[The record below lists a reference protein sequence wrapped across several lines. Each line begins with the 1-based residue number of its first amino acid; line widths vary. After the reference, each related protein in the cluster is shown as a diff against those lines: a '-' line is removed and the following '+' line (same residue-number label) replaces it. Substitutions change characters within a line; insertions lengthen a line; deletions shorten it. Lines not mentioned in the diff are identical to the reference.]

1 MNYIIEN
8 NISNNFNEL
17 NNSELL
23 NNSSEINNFNNF
35 NELNNSELLNNSG
48 GLNNFNE
55 NLNIL
60 ETSNSIYSAYG
71 LSFSASCESNNLE
84 LSDIFLKK
92 KKLIEIVKNLSNLE
106 YLEIFNIF
114 KEDNCQYSENSNGI
128 FINLQN
134 INEKTVDKIFNFINY
149 IKQKKEELVKYEELI
164 DNAKKNIGNVKK
176 EISNNVINLKKEK
189 YIDYNYYDNDKDE
202 DDNINSENTVNI
214 SNELIISS
222 DEDEDIEN
230 KISLKKK
237 KIKYVG
243 KKAKIIKS
251 IKDNQDNKNKL
262 KK

>member
-1 MNYIIEN
+1 M
-8 NISNNFNEL
+8 SNRLSPEEYDRRKQFVQDV
-17 NNSELL
+17 
-23 NNSSEINNFNNF
+23 SSLTNAE
-35 NELNNSELLNNSG
+35 
-48 GLNNFNE
+48 
-55 NLNIL
+55 
-60 ETSNSIYSAYG
+60 
-71 LSFSASCESNNLE
+71 
-84 LSDIFLKK
+84 
-92 KKLIEIVKNLSNLE
+92 LIEIVRILRVHKF
-106 YLEIFNIF
+106 I
-114 KEDNCQYSENSNGI
+114 YSENSNGV

-189 YIDYNYYDNDKDE
+189 YIDYNYYDNDSENDNNDE
-202 DDNINSENTVNI
+202 NIDNDNI
-214 SNELIISS
+214 LLISS

>member
-8 NISNNFNEL
+8 NISNNFN
-17 NNSELL
+17 
-23 NNSSEINNFNNF
+23 NFNNF
-35 NELNNSELLNNSG
+35 NNSELLNNSG

-71 LSFSASCESNNLE
+71 LSLPGSYDSDNLE

-114 KEDNCQYSENSNGI
+114 KEDNCQYSENSNGV

-189 YIDYNYYDNDKDE
+189 YIDYNYYDNDENDSN
-202 DDNINSENTVNI
+202 NINSENILNI
-214 SNELIISS
+214 TNELMISS